1 MLKIA
6 DDVFLLDGIPRCAI
20 NIYIAGEILID
31 AGTRHAERRIFRQ
44 IAGRTITAH
53 ALTHPH
59 PDHQGAS
66 HAVCT
71 RLGIPLWC
79 GAIDADAME
88 QGDWYKLTPANSN
101 LKLQHKF
108 WTGPAHPVARR
119 LKEGDQVGDFT
130 VLDVQGHSPG
140 HIAFW
145 RERDRLLILGDVLNG
160 MNLITTMP
168 GLHEPPNLFTVDPAQ
183 NRRSIR
189 KLAAL
194 NPETLC
200 FGHGPPVFHA
210 AEKLRTFAE
219 QLPD

>member
-1 MLKIA
+1 MLTIA

-20 NIYIAGEILID
+20 NIYIAGDILID

-119 LKEGDQVGDFT
+119 LRAQPRCTGSIRSMRMT
-130 VLDVQGHSPG
+130 HSRAKSSG
-140 HIAFW
+140 
-145 RERDRLLILGDVLNG
+145 RELSTRAAWSDLILDS
-160 MNLITTMP
+160 TTA
-168 GLHEPPNLFTVDPAQ
+168 TVCGY
-183 NRRSIR
+183 S
-189 KLAAL
+189 
-194 NPETLC
+194 
-200 FGHGPPVFHA
+200 F
-210 AEKLRTFAE
+210 LR
-219 QLPD
+219 